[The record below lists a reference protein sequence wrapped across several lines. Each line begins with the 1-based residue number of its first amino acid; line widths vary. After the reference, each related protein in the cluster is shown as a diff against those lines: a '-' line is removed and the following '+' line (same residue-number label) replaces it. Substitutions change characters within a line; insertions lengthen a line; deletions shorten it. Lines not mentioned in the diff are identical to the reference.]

1 MREHLVSTIEQ
12 LRDPDSC
19 VDTDEQAA
27 LEALGFKNQVRLKIL
42 LGGEEVTQD
51 SFEDRGIDEDST
63 LSVYTETVATFKE
76 GLLAALSSG
85 DATTQEEATKQYR
98 MMLSRERNPP
108 IQAVLNSGAM
118 EGLVAG
124 LYSTSATRT

>member
-12 LRDPDSC
+12 LGDPDSC
-19 VDTDEQAA
+19 ADTDEQAA